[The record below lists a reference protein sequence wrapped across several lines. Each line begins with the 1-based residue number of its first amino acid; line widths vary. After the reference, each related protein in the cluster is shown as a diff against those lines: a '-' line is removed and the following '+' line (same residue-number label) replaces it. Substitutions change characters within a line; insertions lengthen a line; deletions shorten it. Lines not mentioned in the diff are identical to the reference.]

1 MHREFDFPLE
11 AGMDSMDTDH
21 LNRSVTE
28 LGEPD
33 ALFRIS
39 RGRFLT
45 KLVVGVTLLLIG
57 LAANYVWWVAGPGQI
72 EQHTLALLLGLLFTG
87 AGLLLHM
94 YRQRGLAILIYPTG
108 LLRLRREEIDSF
120 PWDDVEQV
128 RLKVRRASEA
138 EISRDS
144 EGNIIACWLP
154 ADVPLFHLWNAGLSV
169 SRGDGFE
176 ANFSAALSDFTRLA
190 EEIQKR
196 TFALQ
201 WPQIWERFLSGVPI
215 TFGDL
220 ELSHKGIKFVG
231 KQVRWRD
238 VKEMSVL
245 QGRLRIKQEGKWFPS
260 IMVDVYSI
268 PNPHIFFAL
277 ASEAQRVSQSR

>member
-1 MHREFDFPLE
+1 
-11 AGMDSMDTDH
+11 MDSMDLDH

-39 RGRFLT
+39 RARFLT
-45 KLVVGVTLLLIG
+45 KLAVGITLFAIG
-57 LAANYVWWVAGPGQI
+57 LVANYVWWIAGPVQV
-72 EQHTLALLLGLLFTG
+72 EMHSMALLLGLLFTG
-87 AGLLLHM
+87 AGLLWHM

-128 RLKVRRASEA
+128 RLKVRRADEA
-138 EISRDS
+138 EFSRDS
-144 EGNIIACWLP
+144 EGNLLACWLP
-154 ADVPLFHLWNAGLSV
+154 ADVPLFHLWNSGLSV

-176 ANFSAALSDFTRLA
+176 ANFSAALSDFTLLA

-215 TFGDL
+215 AFGDL
-220 ELSHKGIKFVG
+220 ELSHKGVSFAG
-231 KQVRWRD
+231 KRIRWRD
-238 VKEMSVL
+238 VKDMSVL
-245 QGRLRIKQEGKWFPS
+245 QGRLRIKQAGKWFPS
-260 IMVDVYSI
+260 ILVDVYAI

-277 ASEAQRVSQSR
+277 ASEARRVSRKR